1 MAALRCPAGRLT
13 EGTWCR
19 FRLGTYPGGP
29 FRKVQAVH
37 RTVSGAV
44 PMVELKFN
52 TGETVSTPADAMWEI
67 DMEIDQ

>member
-29 FRKVQAVH
+29 FRKVASVH

-44 PMVELKFN
+44 PMVTLTFSN
-52 TGETVSTPADAMWEI
+52 GEMVDTPVDAMWEI

>member
-1 MAALRCPAGRLT
+1 MAAMCEAGRLAA
-13 EGTWCR
+13 GVWCR

-29 FRKVQAVH
+29 FRKVEAVH

-44 PMVELKFN
+44 PMVTLTFSN
-52 TGETVSTPADAMWEI
+52 GEMVDTPVDSVWEI